1 MAKHAASFSMMKTSP
16 IMPVDEHLHGDQEGM
31 SLSDLVWR
39 RARGLDLAAVY
50 WENTKQWPARG
61 LTRMPD
67 PVADLNLLPNDNET
81 ARLTGA
87 VANGGK
93 RYRNAVT
100 VSLPHPSGSSLTF
113 EYALEARRSETDFD
127 AQAPVPVSAV
137 SALLAFGYGWNP
149 TRDDGHDIR
158 YKYVPSAG
166 GLYSA
171 ELYLAVRRGT
181 SPLSDHAV
189 YHYQPSR
196 HRLELLHTFDPNLLE
211 SLFMRQAGADTCAAV
226 VFITGIPVRLFWK
239 YGPRALRYL
248 LQESGHIMQNMC
260 LAAAAHGCVAC
271 PVVGFFDDAVHDFL
285 RVDGSSEV
293 VTYAMLLGMS
303 LCNEVGGETPP
314 KTTTGRPDR
323 PKERKVG
330 DS

>member
-1 MAKHAASFSMMKTSP
+1 MAKYAASFSMMKPSP
-16 IMPVDEHLHGDQEGM
+16 ITPVDECLHGDQEGM

-50 WENTKQWPARG
+50 WENTKQWPTRG
-61 LTRMPD
+61 PTCMPD

-81 ARLTGA
+81 ARLTEV
-87 VANGGK
+87 VAKGGK
-93 RYRNAVT
+93 RYRNAPT
-100 VSLPHPSGSSLTF
+100 IPLPPPSGSSLTL
-113 EYALEARRSETDFD
+113 EHALETRRSETGFD
-127 AQAPVPVSAV
+127 AQAPVPVSALSV
-137 SALLAFGYGWNP
+137 LLAFGYGWNAP
-149 TRDDGHDIR
+149 RDDGNDIR
-158 YKYVPSAG
+158 YKYVPSPG

-181 SPLSDHAV
+181 SPLSNHAV
-189 YHYQPSR
+189 YHYQPSG
-196 HRLELLHTFDPNLLE
+196 HRLELLHTFDPNSLE
-211 SLFMRQAGADTCAAV
+211 SVFMRQTGAETCAAA
-226 VFITGIPVRLFWK
+226 VFVTGVPDRLAWK

-248 LQESGHIMQNMC
+248 LQESGHIVQNMC

-271 PVVGFFDDAVHDFL
+271 PVVGFLDDAVHDFL

-314 KTTTGRPDR
+314 EATTGRPDR
-323 PKERKVG
+323 PKEGKV
-330 DS
+330 